1 MNMTSN
7 APSSGQQL
15 ARGSSREVSAV
26 SSPRI
31 SRNTPVSAFQLPQEA
46 RESQREVTLPRPKID
61 NGHIYTYL
69 IIALLM
75 CTVAVLA
82 VLLLVL

>member
-7 APSSGQQL
+7 APSSQQL

-31 SRNTPVSAFQLPQEA
+31 SRNTPVSAFQLPEETRQ
-46 RESQREVTLPRPKID
+46 SQLEVTLPRPKID
-61 NGHIYTYL
+61 NGRVYTIV
-69 IIALLM
+69 IIGLLM

>member
-1 MNMTSN
+1 MNMTSS
-7 APSSGQQL
+7 APSSQQSL

-31 SRNTPVSAFQLPQEA
+31 QKHTPVSAFQLPEETRQ
-46 RESQREVTLPRPKID
+46 SQLDVTLRRPKTD
-61 NGHIYTYL
+61 NNRIY
-69 IIALLM
+69 IIAVIALLM
-75 CTVAVLA
+75 CMVAVLG

>member
-1 MNMTSN
+1 MTSSS
-7 APSSGQQL
+7 PSKSTL

-26 SSPRI
+26 SKPR
-31 SRNTPVSAFQLPQEA
+31 SRVDTPVSAFQLDETTRQ
-46 RESQREVTLPRPKID
+46 SQLEVTLPRPKID
-61 NGHIYTYL
+61 NGRIYVIL